1 MRFFVFL
8 SLLYLKIVEGF
19 SGCDCLISFEWR
31 VYVVQPYVS
40 LNDNSNSVCGCWW
53 VIGSV
58 CMGACRG
65 GDSRKSRF
73 SRGMYV

>member
-1 MRFFVFL
+1 VRFFVFL

-40 LNDNSNSVCGCWW
+40 LSDNSNSVCGCWW
-53 VIGSV
+53 VIGWV

>member
-31 VYVVQPYVS
+31 VYVVQRCVN
-40 LNDNSNSVCGCWW
+40 LGDDGNGVCGCRW
-53 VIGSV
+53 VVGWV

-65 GDSRKSRF
+65 ADGRQSMS

>member
-31 VYVVQPYVS
+31 VYVVQRCVS
-40 LNDNSNSVCGCWW
+40 VGDDGSGVC
-53 VIGSV
+53 V
-58 CMGACRG
+58 CKITDLKAM
-65 GDSRKSRF
+65 
-73 SRGMYV
+73 